1 MRRIFSFMMVSLDG
15 YFEGLNHELNWHNV
29 DREFNDFAVEQ
40 LKDVDILL
48 FGWRT
53 YELMANW
60 WPTDLGEQADPMTA
74 GLMNTLPKIVFSR
87 QPRIV
92 EWQNTRLMTEN
103 IAAEIRKLKNQ
114 PGKNIAIFGSSNLC
128 VSFIEMG
135 LIDEFR
141 IMINPVIL
149 GEGHTLF
156 NGVHKKLPLKLE
168 KIRRF
173 DSGNILLYYQHGK
186 SDPNG

>member
-1 MRRIFSFMMVSLDG
+1 MRKIFSFMMVSLDG

-29 DREFNDFAVEQ
+29 DNEFNDFAVEQ
-40 LKDVDILL
+40 LKDISILL

-53 YELMANW
+53 YELMSNW
-60 WPTDLGEQADPMTA
+60 WPTDLGKQDDPVTA
-74 GLMNTLPKIVFSR
+74 ELMNTLPKIAFSH

-92 EWQNTRLMTEN
+92 EWQNTRLIKEN
-103 IAAEIRKLKNQ
+103 IVAEIRKLKEQ
-114 PGKNIAIFGSSNLC
+114 PGKDIAIFGSSNLC
-128 VSFIEMG
+128 VSFINSG

-156 NGVHKKLPLKLE
+156 NGIHKKLALELK

-173 DSGNILLYYQHGK
+173 DSGNILLYYLNRPK
-186 SDPNG
+186 SNQ